1 MIAKLISA
9 NANDIA
15 SEISLPSFPVTI
27 GRGLQVDIQVPDQWT
42 SRQHCRIVR
51 AETQLVVQDL
61 GSTYGTF
68 VNGQAIV
75 EATLNHGDT
84 LTVGISNFQVHL
96 KDREPASVFELV
108 SVSWKKLR
116 SKIWNP
122 PANPAAS
129 RDSANNDQAAAA
141 AAGNLLEP
149 VLQTH
154 CEEFSAETSISPDAE
169 DSALTETNTA
179 SHEGALNSCPC
190 C

>member
-15 SEISLPSFPVTI
+15 SEIRLPSFPVTI

-116 SKIWNP
+116 SKIWNS